1 LADLPQK
8 IELSSSNAVGRVV
21 ASLIMLKEPDEFMDN
36 KQKGFNTGKMLEEL
50 RPFED
55 RIGIL
60 YNIIRLMLVN
70 DPNERLII
78 SEVKALLLPY

>member
-1 LADLPQK
+1 
-8 IELSSSNAVGRVV
+8 VGRAL

-50 RPFED
+50 RAFED
-55 RIGIL
+55 KIGII
-60 YNIIRLMLVN
+60 YNIIRLMLVS
-70 DPNERLII
+70 DPNERLMI